1 MIADSPGSGSG
12 QLRAL
17 RVGGYD
23 GCMDEE
29 RPTAVATIS
38 LGCSKNLVD
47 TERMLADLAEGG
59 CLVGAELDEA
69 NVMLINTCGFL
80 ESARAE
86 ALDVIS
92 QAVELK
98 RQGRIDRIVV
108 AGCLPQREGESL
120 RSVVPEVDAIIGVND
135 RAAVLQA
142 VRSAGPTSCVSEYVP
157 GTPPLGD
164 AGRFRLTPDH
174 SAYLRIAEGCSQE
187 CRFCTI
193 PAIRGPFRSKPL
205 ADVLAEAQE
214 LTADG
219 AKELNVIA
227 QDTTAWGSDL
237 GEGQTLAS
245 LLRRL
250 DAESDAGW
258 IRLLYTYPMRFSA
271 DLIDALVEC
280 EHVLPYVDVPLQH
293 IADGVLDRMGRGAT
307 GRQGRE
313 LLDELRRRV
322 PGIAIRTTFIVG
334 YPGESADEFAELLAF
349 VEDQRFE
356 AMGAFAF
363 SPENGT
369 PAADM
374 PDQVPEAVKAER
386 LETLMLTQQRIAFA
400 AAEAAIGSELEVL
413 VDGIDEQGLCVGRHA
428 RQAPEVDSVCILT
441 EPRDEGEFVPVRVA
455 GAEEYDLIVTPTG

>member
-1 MIADSPGSGSG
+1 
-12 QLRAL
+12 
-17 RVGGYD
+17 
-23 GCMDEE
+23 
-29 RPTAVATIS
+29 
-38 LGCSKNLVD
+38 
-47 TERMLADLAEGG
+47 
-59 CLVGAELDEA
+59 
-69 NVMLINTCGFL
+69 
-80 ESARAE
+80 
-86 ALDVIS
+86 
-92 QAVELK
+92 
-98 RQGRIDRIVV
+98 
-108 AGCLPQREGESL
+108 
-120 RSVVPEVDAIIGVND
+120 
-135 RAAVLQA
+135 
-142 VRSAGPTSCVSEYVP
+142 
-157 GTPPLGD
+157 
-164 AGRFRLTPDH
+164 
-174 SAYLRIAEGCSQE
+174 
-187 CRFCTI
+187 
-193 PAIRGPFRSKPL
+193 
-205 ADVLAEAQE
+205 
-214 LTADG
+214 
-219 AKELNVIA
+219 
-227 QDTTAWGSDL
+227 
-237 GEGQTLAS
+237 
-245 LLRRL
+245 
-250 DAESDAGW
+250 
-258 IRLLYTYPMRFSA
+258 
-271 DLIDALVEC
+271 
-280 EHVLPYVDVPLQH
+280 
-293 IADGVLDRMGRGAT
+293 MGRGAT